1 MDIQKIASFPHNG
14 QGGNPEG
21 VVITDT
27 LLDADVMQKI
37 AADVRYSE
45 TTFAAPQ
52 GDGFKVRYYAPSMV
66 VVFCG
71 HATIALGG
79 ALGQAYGA
87 ATYPLYLSQSD
98 ITVEAIQD
106 GENWNAQFTSPPTSQ
121 SSIAD
126 ELDELLALFGW
137 TQDDLG
143 DLAPTFSNAGASQAL
158 LFLKDHKLLQSM
170 SYDFDQGLALMD
182 RLKLV
187 TINCL
192 YRKSDGVFHS
202 RNAFASGG
210 VVEDPATG
218 AAAAA
223 LGGYLRDSDIFTEQ
237 FEVIQGADMGA
248 PSRLTVAPLPIKGTG
263 ILVSG
268 ATRII
273 VDT

>member
-1 MDIQKIASFPHNG
+1 MDIQKIASFSQNG
-14 QGGNPEG
+14 QGGNPAG

-27 LLDADVMQKI
+27 LPDADVMQKI
-37 AADVRYSE
+37 AADVGYSE
-45 TTFAAPQ
+45 TAFAAPQ
-52 GDGFKVRYYAPSMV
+52 GDGFKVRYYAPSMEV
-66 VVFCG
+66 AFCG

-106 GENWNAQFTSPPTSQ
+106 GDNWNALLTSPPTSQ

-143 DLAPTFSNAGASQAL
+143 DLAPTFAHAGASHAL

-192 YRKSDGVFHS
+192 YRESDGVFHS

-223 LGGYLRDSDIFTEQ
+223 LGGYLRDADIYVEQ
-237 FEVIQGADMGA
+237 FEVIQGVDMGA
-248 PSRLTVAPLPIKGTG
+248 PSRLTVVPLPTKGAG